1 MHFVIIIMVKMHLWN
16 INDRCFIPQE
26 TNNWLT
32 TLRATNIANI
42 DAESFLKT

>member
-1 MHFVIIIMVKMHLWN
+1 MIDVLAPK
-16 INDRCFIPQE
+16 E

-42 DAESFLKT
+42 DAESFLKNQNKIIPN